1 MLAGEGFKQRQAISG
16 ARFDGGS
23 SCHCAGTVIVHQHI
37 NCRTSSRK
45 CIFLHFEADSDVTS
59 KTVQCLDVFPEGVQN
74 LNSWTSN
81 HSRHFQLRIPDWCL
95 ERVNF
100 DADFDAMLGGA
111 GFKVGL
117 VGAQQLTVHNAIPM
131 IMGASIEQKFRFN
144 KRSDIVVFGGC
155 WCLPT
160 RCQHRNIHHQ
170 HHCVYGSCGKAGR
183 VAWPEIF
190 CSGPVSCCF
199 FSTQVWCG
207 KFLFDA
213 DILSFWFFFGKK
225 RS

>member
-37 NCRTSSRK
+37 NCRTSSMK
-45 CIFLHFEADSDVTS
+45 CDSDVTS

-100 DADFDAMLGGA
+100 DADFDEMLGV
-111 GFKVGL
+111 KVGL

-131 IMGASIEQKFRFN
+131 IMGASIEQEFRFN

-155 WCLPT
+155 
-160 RCQHRNIHHQ
+160 
-170 HHCVYGSCGKAGR
+170 
-183 VAWPEIF
+183 
-190 CSGPVSCCF
+190 
-199 FSTQVWCG
+199 
-207 KFLFDA
+207 
-213 DILSFWFFFGKK
+213 
-225 RS
+225 